1 MAMGKKQVKSQIVLI
16 GCFLVVMILGASL
29 PTSGA
34 TPWSWATSYS
44 LRDQAQ
50 FQVGYKFNDYLGFDV
65 AYQDLKQKELAGNRW
80 LGRILLTP
88 VDGVDLQVGYDLTGE
103 QYLVGG
109 RTALPLNENLRFVSA
124 LTKMIPVNDGDK
136 YLDYLVGLEIGIGYN
151 HHLLAG
157 AEGLYQWGIT
167 GQEPELFVEL
177 DLNWRLPKNFGI
189 RLQPHI
195 GVEGKITHQT
205 SVYRNFEHLQ
215 AGLFFGQDADARWDI
230 GLYARY

>member
-1 MAMGKKQVKSQIVLI
+1 MGKKYDKFQITLI
-16 GCFLVVMILGASL
+16 GCFLVVMFLATGL

-34 TPWSWATSYS
+34 TPWSWSASYS

-50 FQVGYKFNDYLGFDV
+50 LQVGYQLNDYLGVDV
-65 AYQDLKQKELAGNRW
+65 AYQDLDNKEFAGNRW

-88 VDGVDLQVGYDLTGE
+88 VEGVELRAGYDFTGE

-109 RTALPLNENLRFVSA
+109 RTALPLNDNLRFVSA
-124 LTKMIPVNDGDK
+124 LTKMIPAHDGDK

-157 AEGLYQWGIT
+157 AQGLYQWEKT

-189 RLQPHI
+189 RLQPYV
-195 GVEGKITHQT
+195 GVEGEFSHQT
-205 SVYRNFEHLQ
+205 SVYKKFDHVQ
-215 AGLFFGQDADARWDI
+215 AGLSFGQDTDQNWDI
-230 GLYARY
+230 GLFVRN